1 MLVLLF
7 FFCRIE
13 TLTSFYTSCP
23 VFPAGWSLSSS
34 VMADSPTSS
43 CVDLATGYNMD
54 WPHMYDN
61 RLDTL
66 YDIEDDEKCQ
76 DKCRDMVECMFS
88 ID

>member
-1 MLVLLF
+1 ML
-7 FFCRIE
+7 R
-13 TLTSFYTSCP
+13 SFYTSCP
-23 VFPAGWSLSSS
+23 VFPTGWSLSSS

-66 YDIEDDEKCQ
+66 YDIEDDENCQ

>member
-1 MLVLLF
+1 
-7 FFCRIE
+7 
-13 TLTSFYTSCP
+13 
-23 VFPAGWSLSSS
+23 
-34 VMADSPTSS
+34 MADSPTSS

-88 ID
+88 VD